1 MDMVHESLKDLKLE
15 VPPDDTTLTL
25 RDAVTRKVQWR
36 WTSID
41 VDPSTAGASASTTT
55 SQPNTTLA
63 SIFPE
68 THLSPS
74 PFREEL
80 RPSLI
85 VEESH
90 LSPIQEQSWKSPI
103 RAQSWK
109 PPPRTQS
116 TSLTAPDQT
125 RPSSVVPKMMKAT
138 KGKKPQQR
146 KMSSKAIKVKQPLI
160 QPAAM
165 MQANLKFLL
174 AMTQSNLKF
183 VMGKLM
189 LTVFTLHKAGQPCVD
204 LHNYYINNYKL
215 DQDIIVSYKDRYFL
229 VGDGVFFISFPDL
242 YDLFN
247 FDMLD
252 VSLMRCF
259 AL

>member
-1 MDMVHESLKDLKLE
+1 
-15 VPPDDTTLTL
+15 
-25 RDAVTRKVQWR
+25 
-36 WTSID
+36 
-41 VDPSTAGASASTTT
+41 
-55 SQPNTTLA
+55 
-63 SIFPE
+63 
-68 THLSPS
+68 
-74 PFREEL
+74 
-80 RPSLI
+80 
-85 VEESH
+85 
-90 LSPIQEQSWKSPI
+90 
-103 RAQSWK
+103 
-109 PPPRTQS
+109 
-116 TSLTAPDQT
+116 
-125 RPSSVVPKMMKAT
+125 
-138 KGKKPQQR
+138 
-146 KMSSKAIKVKQPLI
+146 
-160 QPAAM
+160 M